1 MSTLD
6 LAVIGNCS
14 YSALI
19 DRQGRI
25 VWSCLPRFDG
35 DPVFCSLMNGDDEE
49 FGFFDFEIQDLARTE
64 QHYLHNSAVLVTT
77 LFDRHGAAVEIT
89 DFAPRFKQLGRV
101 YRPIMVV
108 RQIRPVIGSPR
119 ISVRLRP
126 AADYGARRPEITHG
140 SNHVRYV
147 MPTITLRLTT
157 DVPISYVLD
166 EVPFVLD
173 EACTLILGPDE
184 TLNKPIADAGRDY
197 REQTG
202 GYWREWARYLSI
214 PFEWQ
219 DAVIR
224 AAITLKLCAF
234 EETGAIVAA
243 MTTSIPESKRPER
256 QGDKLT

>member
-1 MSTLD
+1 
-6 LAVIGNCS
+6 
-14 YSALI
+14 
-19 DRQGRI
+19 
-25 VWSCLPRFDG
+25 
-35 DPVFCSLMNGDDEE
+35 MNGDSDE
-49 FGFFDFEIQDLARTE
+49 FGFYDLLIEDFARSE
-64 QHYLHNSAVLVTT
+64 QYYLHNTAILVTT

-89 DFAPRFKQLGRV
+89 DYAPRFKQHGRV

-119 ISVRLRP
+119 IRVRLRP
-126 AADYGARRPEITHG
+126 AADYGARRPDLTHG

-147 MPTITLRLTT
+147 MPTVTLRLTT

-166 EVPFVLD
+166 EVPFVLE
-173 EACTLILGPDE
+173 EACTLLLGPDE

-197 REQTG
+197 REQTNV
-202 GYWREWARYLSI
+202 YWREWSRYLSV

-234 EETGAIVAA
+234 EEPGAIASA
-243 MTTSIPESKRPER
+243 RRAPWRNS
-256 QGDKLT
+256 